1 LGTGGLLVFTVIVGS
16 GFVAGLQGVAAVRRS
31 RPRRTRRSREPAE
44 LIARRDRLQ
53 LYASAVLASLTG
65 WVVAAMFASVAY
77 YWTLYLVL
85 GLAITLRDI
94 TLREVGG
101 TSEPA
106 RTVRGAEA
114 A

>member
-1 LGTGGLLVFTVIVGS
+1 MPGKTASKSKRANTRKS
-16 GFVAGLQGVAAVRRS
+16 RERR
-31 RPRRTRRSREPAE
+31 PREPAE
-44 LIARRDRLQ
+44 LVARRERLQ

-77 YWTLYLVL
+77 YWTRYLVL

-94 TLREVGG
+94 TLREVGVLRA
-101 TSEPA
+101 SPRA
-106 RTVRGAEA
+106 VRGAEA